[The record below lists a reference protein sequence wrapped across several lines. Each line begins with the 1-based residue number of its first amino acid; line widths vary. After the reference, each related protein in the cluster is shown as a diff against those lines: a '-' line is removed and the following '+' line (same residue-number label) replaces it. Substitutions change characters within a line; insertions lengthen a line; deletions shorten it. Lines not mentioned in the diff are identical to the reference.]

1 MLFSSA
7 SLSTVSLFFEE
18 LLSTLAG
25 GVLVTSIVTVSADA
39 SLSAAAASVSAS
51 GSNSGESERR

>member
-1 MLFSSA
+1 M
-7 SLSTVSLFFEE
+7 VSLFFEE

-25 GVLVTSIVTVSADA
+25 GVLISSIVTVSADA
-39 SLSAAAASVSAS
+39 SLSATAASVPAS

>member
-1 MLFSSA
+1 M
-7 SLSTVSLFFEE
+7 SLFLEE
-18 LLSTLAG
+18 LLSALVG

-51 GSNSGESERR
+51 SSNSGESERG